1 MGVGQERR
9 TRPDRRRH
17 HPQRAGARPARH
29 RPGACARS
37 HRPDRRSRR
46 LRAGRRLPVLR
57 PHRLLIGRRAAGRR
71 RRYAWTPVTP
81 RPGDGTDE
89 RTPIVQTEQRF
100 DQIANDA
107 WEGLLEREPL
117 LGTFVGDE
125 RYDDRLSDPSEA
137 GRSAEESAARSG
149 LKQLADLDRADLD
162 EGRQLTADIYEAICS
177 RVIARLEHRLDLL
190 DVANHMN
197 GAVSTLGQIA
207 ALQRADTPERVA
219 RLAGRLRAFPAYID
233 ASIGL
238 LREGVA
244 KGVTAPRV
252 VTERTLAQVDRLLA
266 LAPDRSPVAVGVEGE
281 ARETIAAAVA
291 DAVQPSLEAFRQVLV
306 DDYLPASTETIGISA
321 LPGGDGM
328 YAAEVLGWTSLP
340 LDPGEVHEL
349 GVERL
354 KAINEERWAVAAE
367 LGYDDPV
374 AAIAAHTASGA
385 NTAATPEDLVA
396 LAEDQVQ
403 RSWDLAPQYFGRLPS
418 ANCEV
423 RRVEEFRE
431 ADEPMAFYYP
441 PTDDGS
447 RAGIYYINCYDLA
460 DRALHHVA
468 SVTYHEANPGH
479 HFQLALQQEMPERP
493 PLRRFGATLAAAA
506 FAEGWGLYAE
516 RLADEMGL
524 YLDGWERMGM
534 LENQGLRAAR
544 LVTDSGIHALGWT
557 REQAVNTLIG
567 SGQARTGARLDPR
580 AGGDHAYRERADP
593 HRRRDRGRPLHRDAG
608 PGALLH
614 DRDDGDP
621 ARPCIRV
628 GAAGRELLAA

>member
-1 MGVGQERR
+1 M
-9 TRPDRRRH
+9 
-17 HPQRAGARPARH
+17 
-29 RPGACARS
+29 
-37 HRPDRRSRR
+37 
-46 LRAGRRLPVLR
+46 
-57 PHRLLIGRRAAGRR
+57 
-71 RRYAWTPVTP
+71 
-81 RPGDGTDE
+81 
-89 RTPIVQTEQRF
+89 QTEERF
-100 DQIANDA
+100 DHLADQT

-117 LGTFVGDE
+117 IGTFVGDE

-137 GRSAEESAARSG
+137 GRSAEETAMRAG
-149 LKQLADLDRADLD
+149 LRDLAELDRTDLD
-162 EGRQLTADIYEAICS
+162 EGRQVTADILEAICS
-177 RVIARLEHRLDLL
+177 RSLARLEHRLDLL

-207 ALQRADTPERVA
+207 TLQRADTPERLD
-219 RLAGRLRAFPAYID
+219 RLDARLRAFPTYLE
-233 ASIGL
+233 ASIEL

-244 KGVTAPRV
+244 KQVTAPRV
-252 VTERTLAQVDRLLA
+252 VAERTLGQVDRLLE
-266 LAPDRSPVAVGVEGE
+266 LPPEDSPVAVGAEGD
-281 ARETIAAAVA
+281 ARDAIAAAVA
-291 DAVQPSLEAFRQVLV
+291 EAVQPSLVAFRQVLV

-340 LDPGEVHEL
+340 LDPREVHQL
-349 GVERL
+349 GVDML
-354 KAINEERWAVAAE
+354 SSINEERRVLAGE
-367 LGYDDPV
+367 LGYPDAA
-374 AAIAAHTASGA
+374 AAIAAHKASGA
-385 NTAATPEDLVA
+385 NTATTAEQLVA

-403 RSWDLAPQYFGRLPS
+403 RSWDLAPRYFGRLPS

-441 PTDDGS
+441 PTDDGT

-506 FAEGWGLYAE
+506 FAEGWGLYSE
-516 RLADEMGL
+516 RLADEMEL
-524 YLDGWERMGM
+524 YLDGWERLGM

-557 REQAVNTLIG
+557 REQAVDTLIE
-567 SGQARTGARLDPR
+567 SGQTRTDSGIEIDRYIGMPGQALCYMTGMIEIQRARASESARLG
-580 AGGDHAYRERADP
+580 AEFSL
-593 HRRRDRGRPLHRDAG
+593 RDF
-608 PGALLH
+608 H
-614 DRDDGDP
+614 DRVLELGEVP
-621 ARPCIRV
+621 LPSFRRV
-628 GAAGRELLAA
+628 FSMA

>member
-1 MGVGQERR
+1 M
-9 TRPDRRRH
+9 
-17 HPQRAGARPARH
+17 
-29 RPGACARS
+29 
-37 HRPDRRSRR
+37 
-46 LRAGRRLPVLR
+46 
-57 PHRLLIGRRAAGRR
+57 
-71 RRYAWTPVTP
+71 
-81 RPGDGTDE
+81 
-89 RTPIVQTEQRF
+89 QTEERF
-100 DQIANDA
+100 DQLTNDA

-117 LGTFVGDE
+117 IGTFVGDE
-125 RYDDRLSDPSEA
+125 RYDDRLGDPSEA
-137 GRSAEESAARSG
+137 GRSAEETAARTG
-149 LKQLADLDRADLD
+149 LQQLAELDRADLD
-162 EGRQLTADIYEAICS
+162 EARQLTADIYEAICS
-177 RVIARLEHRLDLL
+177 RTLARLEHRLDLL

-207 ALQRADTPERVA
+207 TLQRADTPERVA
-219 RLAGRLRAFPAYID
+219 RLDARLRAFPAYLD
-233 ASIGL
+233 ASIEL
-238 LREGVA
+238 LREGVS
-244 KGVTAPRV
+244 KDVTAPRV
-252 VTERTLAQVDRLLA
+252 VAERTLGQVDRLLE
-266 LAPDRSPVAVGVEGE
+266 LPPEESPVAVGADGD

-291 DAVQPSLEAFRQVLV
+291 DAVQPSLAAFRQVLV
-306 DDYLPASTETIGISA
+306 DDYLPAATDTIGISA

-340 LDPGEVHEL
+340 LDPRDVHQL
-349 GVERL
+349 GVDL
-354 KAINEERWAVAAE
+354 LNSINEERRALAAE
-367 LGYDDPV
+367 LGFDDAA

-385 NTAATPEDLVA
+385 NTATTAEQLVA

-423 RRVEEFRE
+423 RE

-516 RLADEMGL
+516 RLADEMQL

-544 LVTDSGIHALGWT
+544 LVTDSGIHALGWS
-557 REQAVNTLIG
+557 REQAVNTLIE
-567 SGQARTGARLDPR
+567 SGQTRTDAGIEIDRYIGMPGQALCYMTGMIEIQRARASEAARL
-580 AGGDHAYRERADP
+580 GADFSL
-593 HRRRDRGRPLHRDAG
+593 RDF
-608 PGALLH
+608 H
-614 DRDDGDP
+614 DRVLELGEIP
-621 ARPCIRV
+621 LPSFRRV
-628 GAAGRELLAA
+628 FSTN

>member
-1 MGVGQERR
+1 VS
-9 TRPDRRRH
+9 
-17 HPQRAGARPARH
+17 
-29 RPGACARS
+29 PGAA
-37 HRPDRRSRR
+37 P
-46 LRAGRRLPVLR
+46 
-57 PHRLLIGRRAAGRR
+57 
-71 RRYAWTPVTP
+71 T
-81 RPGDGTDE
+81 TDE
-89 RTPIVQTEQRF
+89 RTPIVQTEERF
-100 DQIANDA
+100 DQLTKDA
-107 WEGLLEREPL
+107 WEGLLQREPL
-117 LGTFVGDE
+117 IGTFVGDE
-125 RYDDRLSDPSEA
+125 RYDDRLGDPSEA
-137 GRSAEESAARSG
+137 GRSAEETAARAG
-149 LKQLADLDRADLD
+149 LEQLAELDRTELD
-162 EGRQLTADIYEAICS
+162 EARQLTADILEAICS
-177 RVIARLEHRLDLL
+177 RSLARLEHRIDLL

-207 ALQRADTPERVA
+207 TLQRADTPERVA
-219 RLAGRLRAFPAYID
+219 RLDARLRAFPAYLD
-233 ASIGL
+233 ASIQL
-238 LREGVA
+238 LHEGVA
-244 KGVTAPRV
+244 KQVTAPRV
-252 VTERTLAQVDRLLA
+252 VAERTLGQVDRLLE
-266 LAPDRSPVAVGVEGE
+266 LPPDQSPVAVGAEGA

-291 DAVQPSLEAFRQVLV
+291 DAVQPSLAAFREVLAE
-306 DDYLPASTETIGISA
+306 DYLPAATETIGISA

-340 LDPGEVHEL
+340 LDPRDVHEL
-349 GVERL
+349 GVDL
-354 KAINEERWAVAAE
+354 LNSINEERRTLAAE
-367 LGYDDPV
+367 LGYDDAA

-385 NTAATPEDLVA
+385 NTATAPEQLVA

-403 RSWDLAPQYFGRLPS
+403 RSWDLAPRYFGRLPS

-516 RLADEMGL
+516 RLADEMEL

-557 REQAVNTLIG
+557 REQAVNTLIE
-567 SGQARTGARLDPR
+567 SGQTRTDAGIEIDRYIGMPGQALCYMTGMIEIQRARASESARL
-580 AGGDHAYRERADP
+580 GADFSL
-593 HRRRDRGRPLHRDAG
+593 RDF
-608 PGALLH
+608 H
-614 DRDDGDP
+614 DRVLELGEIP
-621 ARPCIRV
+621 LPSFRRV
-628 GAAGRELLAA
+628 FSTN

>member
-1 MGVGQERR
+1 M
-9 TRPDRRRH
+9 
-17 HPQRAGARPARH
+17 
-29 RPGACARS
+29 
-37 HRPDRRSRR
+37 
-46 LRAGRRLPVLR
+46 
-57 PHRLLIGRRAAGRR
+57 
-71 RRYAWTPVTP
+71 
-81 RPGDGTDE
+81 
-89 RTPIVQTEQRF
+89 QTEERF
-100 DQIANDA
+100 DHLADQT

-117 LGTFVGDE
+117 IGTFVGDE

-137 GRSAEESAARSG
+137 GRSAEETAMRAG
-149 LKQLADLDRADLD
+149 LRDLAELDRTDLD
-162 EGRQLTADIYEAICS
+162 EGRQVTADILEAICS
-177 RVIARLEHRLDLL
+177 RSLARLEHRLDLL

-207 ALQRADTPERVA
+207 TLQRADTPERLD
-219 RLAGRLRAFPAYID
+219 RLDARLRAFPTYLE
-233 ASIGL
+233 ASIDL

-244 KGVTAPRV
+244 KQVTAPRV
-252 VTERTLAQVDRLLA
+252 VAERTLGQVDRLLE
-266 LAPDRSPVAVGVEGE
+266 LPPEDSPVAVGAEGD
-281 ARETIAAAVA
+281 ARDAIAAAVA
-291 DAVQPSLEAFRQVLV
+291 EAVQPSLVAFRQVLV

-340 LDPGEVHEL
+340 LDPREVHQL
-349 GVERL
+349 GVDML
-354 KAINEERWAVAAE
+354 SSINEERRVLAGE
-367 LGYDDPV
+367 LGYPDAA
-374 AAIAAHTASGA
+374 AAIAAHKASGA
-385 NTAATPEDLVA
+385 NTATTAEQLVA

-403 RSWDLAPQYFGRLPS
+403 RSWDLAPRYFGRLPS

-441 PTDDGS
+441 PTDDGT

-506 FAEGWGLYAE
+506 FAEGWGLYSE
-516 RLADEMGL
+516 RLADEMEL
-524 YLDGWERMGM
+524 YLDGWERLGM

-557 REQAVNTLIG
+557 REQAVDTLIE
-567 SGQARTGARLDPR
+567 SGQTRTDSGIEIDRYIGMPGQALCYMTGMIEIQRARASESARLG
-580 AGGDHAYRERADP
+580 AEFSL
-593 HRRRDRGRPLHRDAG
+593 RDF
-608 PGALLH
+608 H
-614 DRDDGDP
+614 DRVLELGEVP
-621 ARPCIRV
+621 LPSFRRV
-628 GAAGRELLAA
+628 FSMA